1 MRGCVGVTVWWTGG
15 GGSIRC
21 GGTTERRPVF
31 ALRLWWLVWAR
42 TGVRPG
48 VAATTVAVV
57 LAGAGAV
64 AGRAGAV
71 DGGTV
76 AVAAGVVAAAFVAGR
91 ACSVTDPHAAT
102 APAPEVRTNAS
113 ATVV

>member
-48 VAATTVAVV
+48 VAATTVAV
-57 LAGAGAV
+57 
-64 AGRAGAV
+64 
-71 DGGTV
+71 
-76 AVAAGVVAAAFVAGR
+76 AAGVVAAAFVAGR